1 MYGIW
6 SLSFNRYRWYWL
18 SSFAACN
25 IYFYLGLIL
34 DSISCMQFFL
44 ADTSWIWHLK
54 HLGQPKPKIFILF
67 LLSHPYAMAPLGIP
81 WLYSG
86 FDINY
91 LASTVLWNCKWK
103 THGPLNLA
111 YFFSLKK
118 KKKYHMGNIVN
129 FCTQLEIAP
138 GHLDL
143 SCRRFWIQHSHNLE
157 AHPSGVLPSQH
168 ISCCSCPDHTASLQQ
183 IQTLFQH
190 KIEVLSF
197 LVMFAFLYTF
207 KISSYQICCPNN
219 HATDSTLWCVK
230 I

>member
-1 MYGIW
+1 M
-6 SLSFNRYRWYWL
+6 
-18 SSFAACN
+18 
-25 IYFYLGLIL
+25 
-34 DSISCMQFFL
+34 DL
-44 ADTSWIWHLK
+44 ASQTSWAT
-54 HLGQPKPKIFILF
+54 QAQDFYFIFIITSLC
-67 LLSHPYAMAPLGIP
+67 
-81 WLYSG
+81 
-86 FDINY
+86 N
-91 LASTVLWNCKWK
+91 
-103 THGPLNLA
+103 GPLRDSLTILWLWHKLPGLHSSLKLQMKNPWSSQSCI
-111 YFFSLKK
+111 FFFFKK